1 MNKHTKGIAIAAVA
15 VYMASAAGALAAE
28 WTLSVNTALTTGDP
42 MYKGLEMFQ
51 KSVEEKTGGEVK
63 IRLFSGSQLG
73 KDEDVLEQARA
84 GANVAVLV
92 DGGRLA
98 EFAPELG
105 ILSAPYLVDNFDQMR
120 KVVTSDLFQGWS
132 DKLAKASGHKIL
144 SFNWYQGQ
152 RHLLTNKPI
161 TVPADLDGVRMRTP
175 GAPVWMETIRAMGA
189 TPTPMG
195 WTEVYTAIQQ
205 KVIDAAEAQLPA
217 VYGSRLYEVV
227 SDITLT
233 GHFFLITGLVT
244 SAEWFNSM
252 PKKHQDTVLA
262 EALAAGDYASKLT
275 INSLADYQ
283 AKMEKA
289 GVKFATPDLTPFK
302 EGTKVVYEKLGLTD
316 LRAKVQA
323 VLAR

>member
-1 MNKHTKGIAIAAVA
+1 MFKHSKGIAIAATA
-15 VYMASAAGALAAE
+15 VFLASAGGALAAD

-51 KSVEEKTGGEVK
+51 QDVAKRTDGAVE

-98 EFAPELG
+98 EFTPELG

-120 KVVTSDLFQGWS
+120 KVVTSDLFKGWS
-132 DKLAKASGHKIL
+132 DKLRKASGHQIL
-144 SFNWYQGQ
+144 SFNWYQGR
-152 RHLLTNKPI
+152 RHLLTNKQI
-161 TVPADLDGVRMRTP
+161 KVPADLSGVRMRTP

-227 SDITLT
+227 TDITKT

-244 SAEWFNSM
+244 SAQWFDSM
-252 PKKHQDTVLA
+252 PKAHQDAVLA
-262 EALAAGDYASKLT
+262 SALAAGDVASNLT
-275 INSLADYQ
+275 IDSLADFQ
-283 AKMEKA
+283 AKMEKE
-289 GVKFATPDLTPFK
+289 GVKFAEIDLAPFK
-302 EGTKVVYEKLGLTD
+302 EATRPVYEKLGLSD
-316 LRAKVQA
+316 LRAQVQG
-323 VLAR
+323 VLAK

>member
-1 MNKHTKGIAIAAVA
+1 MVKFSKGIAIAAVA
-15 VYMASAAGALAAE
+15 AYMASAAGALAAE
-28 WTLSVNTALTTGDP
+28 WTLSVNTALTTDDP
-42 MYKGLEMFQ
+42 MYKGLQMFQ
-51 KSVEEKTGGEVK
+51 KNVEDKTGGEVK
-63 IRLFSGSQLG
+63 VRLFSGSQLG

-105 ILSAPYLVDNFDQMR
+105 ILAAPYLVDDFDQMR

-161 TVPADLDGVRMRTP
+161 KVPADLDGVRMRTP

-244 SAEWFNSM
+244 SAQWFDSM

-262 EALAAGDYASKLT
+262 EALAAGDYASNLT
-275 INSLADYQ
+275 IDSLADYQ

-289 GVKFATPDLTPFK
+289 GVTFSKPDLTPFK
-302 EGTKVVYEKLGLTD
+302 ENTKVVYEKLGLAD
-316 LRAKVQA
+316 LRAQVQA
-323 VLAR
+323 VLNR

>member
-1 MNKHTKGIAIAAVA
+1 MSHHRKGFSIAAVA
-15 VYMASAAGALAAE
+15 AVMAFCGSAHAAS
-28 WTLSVNTALTTGDP
+28 WTLGVNTALTTDDP
-42 MYKGLEMFQ
+42 MYKGLLQFQ
-51 KSVEEKTGGEVK
+51 KNVQEKTGGEVQ

-120 KVVTSDLFQGWS
+120 KVVTSDLFKGWS
-132 DKLAKASGHKIL
+132 EKLRKASGHQIL

-152 RHLLTNKPI
+152 RHLLTNKPVR
-161 TVPADLDGVRMRTP
+161 VPSDLSGVRMRTP

-217 VYGSRLYEVV
+217 VYGSKLYEVV

-244 SAEWFNSM
+244 SAQWFDSL
-252 PKKHQDTVLA
+252 PKKHQDVVMA
-262 EALAAGDYASKLT
+262 EALAAGDYASDKT
-275 INSLADYQ
+275 IDSLANYQ
-283 AKMEKA
+283 ALMEKA
-289 GVKFATPDLTPFK
+289 GVKFATVDLTPFK
-302 EGTKVVYEKLGLTD
+302 KNTQAVYDKLGLSD
-316 LRAKVQA
+316 LRAQVQA
-323 VLAR
+323 VLK

>member
-1 MNKHTKGIAIAAVA
+1 MFKNAIRLVA
-15 VYMASAAGALAAE
+15 VSTAALMTMVGAAQAE
-28 WTLSVNTALTTGDP
+28 WALSVNTALTTDDP
-42 MYKGLEMFQ
+42 MYKGLEKFQ
-51 KSVEEKTGGEVK
+51 AGVEKATGGEVK
-63 IRLFSGSQLG
+63 VRLFPGSQLG

-98 EFAPELG
+98 VFTKELG
-105 ILSAPYLVDNFDQMR
+105 IMAAPYLVDTYDEAR
-120 KVVTSDLFQGWS
+120 KVVTSPLFEGWV
-132 DKLAKASGHKIL
+132 DNLRKASGHQIL
-144 SFNWYQGQ
+144 SFNWYQGS

-161 TVPADLDGVRMRTP
+161 AVPADLEGIRMRTP

-227 SDITLT
+227 SDITKT

-244 SAEWFNSM
+244 SAQWFDSM
-252 PKKHQDTVLA
+252 PEKHQKAVRA
-262 EALAAGDYASKLT
+262 EALAAGDFASNLT
-275 INSLADYQ
+275 IDSLADYQ
-283 AKMEKA
+283 KKMEEA
-289 GVKFATPDLTPFK
+289 GVKFADPDLKPFK
-302 EGTKVVYEKLGLTD
+302 DAANVVYEKLGLTD
-316 LRAKVQA
+316 LKKQVDG
-323 VLAR
+323 VLGR

>member
-1 MNKHTKGIAIAAVA
+1 MKLSKYLLA
-15 VYMASAAGALAAE
+15 ASAAAVMMVAGPAFAQN
-28 WTLSVNTALTTGDP
+28 WVLSVNTALTTDDP
-42 MYKGLEMFQ
+42 MYKGLEKLKEAVES
-51 KSVEEKTGGEVK
+51 KSNGEVG

-105 ILSAPYLVDNFDQMR
+105 ILGAPYLVDDFDQMR
-120 KVVTSDLFQGWS
+120 KVVTSDLFESWVE
-132 DKLAKASGHKIL
+132 KLRKASGHQIL
-144 SFNWYQGQ
+144 AFNWYQGH
-152 RHLLTNKPI
+152 RHLLTNKA
-161 TVPADLDGVRMRTP
+161 VKAPADLAGIRMRTP

-195 WTEVYTAIQQ
+195 RTEVYSALQQ
-205 KVIDAAEAQLPA
+205 GVIDAAEAQMPA

-227 SDITLT
+227 DHITKT

-244 SAEWFNSM
+244 SANWF
-252 PKKHQDTVLA
+252 DTLPEKYQKLVRE
-262 EALAAGDYASKLT
+262 EALAAGDFGSQLT
-275 INSLADYQ
+275 IDSLAVYEK
-283 AKMEKA
+283 KMKDS
-289 GVKFATPDLTPFK
+289 GVTITELDKTPFK
-302 EGTKVVYEKLGLTD
+302 EATKAVYEKLGLKD
-316 LRAKVQA
+316 LRAQVDA